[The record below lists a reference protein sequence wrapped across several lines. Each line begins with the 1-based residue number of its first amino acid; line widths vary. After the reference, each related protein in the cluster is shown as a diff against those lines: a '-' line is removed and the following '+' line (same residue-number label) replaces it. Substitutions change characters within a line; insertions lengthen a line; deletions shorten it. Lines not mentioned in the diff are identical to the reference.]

1 MAKQKQKKS
10 LKKAKKVAKKVVK
23 KVVLKK
29 VVAAKKTAVAKKA
42 APAPKLAP
50 KKQLVIQTHQVVQH
64 QPMTQAELEELE
76 QSLQDQGY
84 RLSIMTNISDA
95 ERKAAFE
102 AALAKAIKSQK
113 PYETTWE
120 GNIVTLWVKK
130 EK

>member
-29 VVAAKKTAVAKKA
+29 VVTAKKPAVAKK
-42 APAPKLAP
+42 PAP

>member
-10 LKKAKKVAKKVVK
+10 LKKAKKVVK

-29 VVAAKKTAVAKKA
+29 AVAAKKPAV
-42 APAPKLAP
+42 AP

-76 QSLQDQGY
+76 QNLQDQGY

-102 AALAKAIKSQK
+102 AALEKAVKSQK

>member
-29 VVAAKKTAVAKKA
+29 VVAAKKPAVAKK
-42 APAPKLAP
+42 PAP